1 MEQGR
6 RRYSFR
12 NLALWQRGQ
21 ELALRVVRLT
31 EQLPNTAA
39 ARSIARQVV
48 ASSGS
53 IPANIAEG
61 HGRFSVAAYRNHL
74 SIARGS
80 ACETATWIDLL
91 SRAGYIDSTA
101 EKELA
106 DRCNE
111 LIAGLTS
118 QMQALERKLK
128 PVGVS
133 KLSES
138 VVSYDPDFPTSSFE
152 AE

>member
-1 MEQGR
+1 MEQDHK
-6 RRYSFR
+6 RYSFR

-21 ELALRVVRLT
+21 ELALEIIKMTERLLDTASARV
-31 EQLPNTAA
+31 
-39 ARSIARQVV
+39 IARQVV
-48 ASSGS
+48 SSASSVS
-53 IPANIAEG
+53 ANIAEG

-91 SRAGYIDSTA
+91 SRAGYIDSAA

-106 DRCNE
+106 SRCNE
-111 LIAGLTS
+111 LLAGLTN
-118 QMQALERKLK
+118 QMRALERKLK
-128 PVGVS
+128 SSGIP

-138 VVSYDPDFPTSSFE
+138 VVSYDPDFSISSCE
-152 AE
+152 TD

>member
-1 MEQGR
+1 MEQDR
-6 RRYSFR
+6 RQYSFR

-31 EQLPNTAA
+31 ERLPNTAA

-91 SRAGYIDSTA
+91 SRAGYIDAAA
-101 EKELA
+101 EKGLT

-118 QMQALERKLK
+118 QMRALERKLK

-133 KLSES
+133 KFGES
-138 VVSYDPDFPTSSFE
+138 AASYGPDFSVSSFE
-152 AE
+152 TD